1 MRVTRFAPSP
11 TGLLHLG
18 NLRTALLNFLLAKQE
33 AGRFILRFDD
43 TDGIRSKEKYS
54 QLIRED
60 LHWLGLSWDI
70 EISQSDHLE
79 RYNFEKLKLI
89 EMGRL
94 YECFETQ
101 SELELKRKKQ
111 LNIGK
116 PPVYDR
122 TALNL
127 SDKEREILRSNR
139 KGYWRFRLNDKN
151 AEWKDAILG
160 DQCVNPSHVS
170 DPVLIR
176 ADGQYLYTLASV
188 IDDIDYGITDIVRGS
203 DHVTNTAVQIQI
215 FEALGK
221 PIPNFAHH
229 SLLVDANGK
238 ALSKRDGSL
247 NLQSLRNDGV
257 EPMAIISLLMSLGA
271 SGGTK
276 LFSRVDETI
285 KYFKLGSL
293 SRSPAK
299 LDMNTLLNLSQKS
312 LQTLPFDQIKSYII
326 SVGVPEI
333 ISEEFWN
340 MAKENLKSKK
350 DIEDLWAICNRKVHL
365 DLEDPNYSYLKE
377 AFSILQNFEPDN
389 DTWRLWT
396 EKIQTLS
403 GRKGKDLFQP
413 LRYAL
418 TGSYSGP
425 DMNKLLPIMI
435 LNGLEIIE

>member
-43 TDGIRSKEKYS
+43 TDGIRSKEKFS

-70 EISQSDHLE
+70 EISQSNHLE
-79 RYNFEKLKLI
+79 RYNFERLKLI

-122 TALNL
+122 SALNL
-127 SDKEREILRSNR
+127 SDKERETLRSNR

-377 AFSILQNFEPDN
+377 AFSILQNFEADN

-396 EKIQTLS
+396 EKIQSLS

>member
-43 TDGIRSKEKYS
+43 TDGIRSKEKFS

-122 TALNL
+122 SALNL
-127 SDKEREILRSNR
+127 SDKERETLRSNR

-312 LQTLPFDQIKSYII
+312 LQSLPFDQIKSYII

-377 AFSILQNFEPDN
+377 AFSILQNFEADN